1 MLRSPMCRILI
12 AVVLFFSLPAVYS
25 VTTHPAPKSST
36 VRLQNHKVYTVKR
49 VVDGDTLV
57 LSDGQKVRLT
67 GIDTPE
73 SKANAKAIRD
83 SRRSGEDL
91 ATITHQGKEAAAFV
105 RRMIEGKQVRLEF
118 DVQRHDRYG
127 RELAYVYDVETLKF
141 HPEFKTAQGLWTQ
154 GDSEIFLNG
163 SIVRSGYAMPMT
175 IPPNVRYAGLFKQ
188 LYREARDQKR
198 GLWAQ
203 GSH

>member
-1 MLRSPMCRILI
+1 MLRSPMCKII
-12 AVVLFFSLPAVYS
+12 ICAVLFFSLPAVYS
-25 VTTHPAPKSST
+25 LRHPAQHPVAAIRAQGKI
-36 VRLQNHKVYTVKR
+36 YTVTR

-73 SKANAKAIRD
+73 SKANAKAVRD
-83 SRRSGEDL
+83 SKRTGEDL
-91 ATITHQGKEAAAFV
+91 QTITHQGKEAAAFV

-118 DVQRHDRYG
+118 DVQHHDRYG

-141 HPEFKTAQGLWTQ
+141 HPELKTAQGLWVA
-154 GDSEIFLNG
+154 GDNEIFLNG
-163 SIVRSGYAMPMT
+163 SIVRSGYALPMT
-175 IPPNVRYAGLFKQ
+175 VPPNVKFANLFKQ

-198 GLWAQ
+198 GLWVEDN
-203 GSH
+203 H